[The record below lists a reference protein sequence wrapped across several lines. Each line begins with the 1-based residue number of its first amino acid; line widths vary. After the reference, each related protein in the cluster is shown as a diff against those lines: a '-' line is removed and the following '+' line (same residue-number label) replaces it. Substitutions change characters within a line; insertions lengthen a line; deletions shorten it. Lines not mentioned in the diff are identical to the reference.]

1 MSRPANRPP
10 LLRAVCIVQYSERGD
25 CVLTWNLTELT
36 MLMPATV
43 LNRQAFFGLDSS
55 LPVAF
60 LLDCGSL
67 LVG

>member
-10 LLRAVCIVQYSERGD
+10 LLRAVCIAQYSERGD

-43 LNRQAFFGLDSS
+43 LNRLAFLGLDFS

-60 LLDCGSL
+60 LLDCESL

>member
-1 MSRPANRPP
+1 MSRPANRP
-10 LLRAVCIVQYSERGD
+10 LLIRAVCIAQYSERGD
-25 CVLTWNLTELT
+25 CLLTWNLTELT

-43 LNRQAFFGLDSS
+43 LNRLAFLGLDSS

-60 LLDCGSL
+60 LLDCESL

>member
-1 MSRPANRPP
+1 MSRPANRP
-10 LLRAVCIVQYSERGD
+10 LLIRAVSIAQYSERGD
-25 CVLTWNLTELT
+25 CLLTLNLTELT

>member
-1 MSRPANRPP
+1 MSRLANRPR
-10 LLRAVCIVQYSERGD
+10 LIRAVRIAQYSVRGD
-25 CVLTWNLTELT
+25 CLLTWNLTELT
-36 MLMPATV
+36 MLMLATV
-43 LNRQAFFGLDSS
+43 LNRQASFGLDSS